1 MTLLLLDTTFLVG
14 AERRD
19 ADLDALIADDDDVA
33 ISAITVA
40 ELLVGV
46 ELAAGTR
53 RASRQT
59 FVDDVIDTLPVL
71 GYDVHVSGAHAQ
83 LLIAA
88 RRSGRPRGAHDLII
102 AATACA
108 SGRVVVTAD
117 PAGFEDLPGVEVL
130 LHR

>member
-1 MTLLLLDTTFLVG
+1 VTLLLVDTTFLVD

-46 ELAAGTR
+46 GLAAGAH
-53 RASRQT
+53 RALRQT
-59 FVDDVIDTLPVL
+59 FVDDVVDTLPVL
-71 GYDVHVSGAHAQ
+71 GYDVHVAEAHAQ

-88 RRSGRPRGAHDLII
+88 RQSGRPRGAHDLII
-102 AATACA
+102 AATARA
-108 SGRVVVTAD
+108 SHRVVVTAD
-117 PAGFEDLPGVEVL
+117 PAGFKNLPGVAVL
-130 LHR
+130 PHR